1 MSRYLKNLP
10 PLESLI
16 HFEAVLRN
24 GSFTKA
30 ATELCVTQ
38 SAVSKQIRALEDWLK
53 LPLFERLVRGIQPTP
68 AGLALQREVGP
79 MLQSLLRSVVRLQAE
94 HNRHTLT
101 VNCTHA
107 VAQFWLFPR
116 LVAFSQQHPDI
127 TVNIHAS
134 NSMDEASVAEY
145 DFAIFYGDGQ
155 WSSLRAEPLFPEVVY
170 PVYSAQLDYP
180 DISQPADLAQLPL
193 IQLDSSAWNCI
204 NWHDWFGHFGLT
216 YTAPERVPMFNQVTL
231 AFNAVLQG
239 MGIGLGWEFMA
250 HDLLQQGVLKRL
262 GPFAFVSGK
271 VDFLVHP
278 RHASLSDNAQLF
290 KRWLLDSV
298 SQPATVVPAAG
309 VQPGY

>member
-10 PLESLI
+10 PLDTLI

-38 SAVSKQIRALEDWLK
+38 SAVSKQVRALEDWLK
-53 LPLFERLVRGIQPTP
+53 LPLFERQVRGITPTP
-68 AGLALQREVGP
+68 AGHALYRE
-79 MLQSLLRSVVRLQAE
+79 LQPLLQGLLRGVARLQAE

-145 DFAIFYGDGQ
+145 DFAVFYGDGG
-155 WSSLRAEPLFPEVVY
+155 WSSLAAEPLFAEEVY
-170 PVYSAQLDYP
+170 PVHSARLQYP
-180 DISQPADLAQLPL
+180 DIAAPEELAALPL

-204 NWHDWFGHFGLT
+204 NWHDWFAHFGRE
-216 YTAPERVPMFNQVTL
+216 YTPPERAVMFNQVTL

-239 MGIGLGWEFMA
+239 MGIGLGWAFMCE
-250 HDLLQQGVLKRL
+250 DLLAQGALRRL
-262 GPFAFVSGK
+262 GPYAFVSGK
-271 VDFLVHP
+271 QDFLVHP
-278 RHASLSDNAQLF
+278 KHKTLSDNARLF
-290 KRWLLDSV
+290 KNWLLESV
-298 SQPATVVPAAG
+298 SQASAPPGSPALLA
-309 VQPGY
+309 Y